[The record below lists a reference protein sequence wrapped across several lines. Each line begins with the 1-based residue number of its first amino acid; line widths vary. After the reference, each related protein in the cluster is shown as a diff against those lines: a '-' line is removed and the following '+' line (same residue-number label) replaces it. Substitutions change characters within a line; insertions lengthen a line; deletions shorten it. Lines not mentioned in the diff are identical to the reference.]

1 MRADSVPVDPYG
13 FGKGEARFTAL
24 RVSYLVNA
32 YSLRPRFERL
42 RARGLLTKQEA
53 AARLKIHV
61 ATLISWAK
69 HGIVTRY
76 AYNAHAYLYDLS
88 DPKSL
93 AKTFQPLGST
103 G

>member
-1 MRADSVPVDPYG
+1 
-13 FGKGEARFTAL
+13 
-24 RVSYLVNA
+24 
-32 YSLRPRFERL
+32 
-42 RARGLLTKQEA
+42 LTKQEA

-88 DPKSL
+88 DQKSL
-93 AKTFQPLGST
+93 TKHCSRWDRLVDRAAAANKTKRA
-103 G
+103 